1 MKNLL
6 NFFKIIGDG
15 LKSIGDGIV
24 DNFGFDGISDFVGS
38 MVHTKLLLFTLP
50 ASFFLFSIVEQ
61 WLGIS
66 SAIFVS
72 FGVMAVVELITG
84 LWGARAL
91 KKKWSSRKFSRF
103 GLKILVWLSLIL
115 VANSFK
121 VSYEGL
127 KGIQNIIIF
136 QMFYW
141 IHGTLVVYISL
152 EYMIS
157 ILENT
162 SKITG
167 KGESRLVVFLKKKL
181 DQWFETADDMTDP
194 NNIIGKEAVKKD
206 LDLPVVEDKPEDDQM
221 PMEG

>member
-6 NFFKIIGDG
+6 NFFK
-15 LKSIGDGIV
+15 SIGDYVV
-24 DNFGFDGISDFVGS
+24 DNFGFDGWADFTTS

-50 ASFFLFSIVEQ
+50 SSFLLFGVVEQ
-61 WLGIS
+61 WLGIT
-66 SAIFVS
+66 SAIFIS
-72 FGVMAVVELITG
+72 FGVMAIVELVTG

-103 GLKILVWLSLIL
+103 GLKILVWLSLIM

-127 KGIQNIIIF
+127 KGIQNIVIF

-141 IHGTLVVYISL
+141 IHGTLIVYISL

-157 ILENT
+157 ILENLG
-162 SKITG
+162 KITG
-167 KGESRLVVFLKKKL
+167 KGEGRMVKFLKKKL
-181 DQWFETADDMTDP
+181 DQWFETADEMTDP
-194 NNIIGKEAVKKD
+194 NNIAGNNAVKND
-206 LDLPVVEDKPEDDQM
+206 LDAPVLEDNSEDDQT

>member
-1 MKNLL
+1 MKNIL
-6 NFFKIIGDG
+6 NFFQNIGDF
-15 LKSIGDGIV
+15 V
-24 DNFGFDGISDFVGS
+24 CDNFGFNGISDFVSS

-50 ASFFLFSIVEQ
+50 FSFALFAVVEQ
-61 WLGIS
+61 WLGLS

-72 FGVMAVVELITG
+72 FGVMAVVELVTG

-115 VANSFK
+115 VANSFTT
-121 VSYEGL
+121 SYEGL
-127 KGIQNIIIF
+127 KGIQNIIIY

-157 ILENT
+157 ILENMG
-162 SKITG
+162 KITG

-181 DQWFETADDMTDP
+181 DQWFETADEMTDP
-194 NNIIGKEAVKKD
+194 NNIMGEKKPKEVIQND
-206 LDLPVVEDKPEDDQM
+206 LDLVLKEKNGED
-221 PMEG
+221 EGLPQEN